1 MKKIENPPRANYLMG
16 SMRFM
21 GYSFCDAVA
30 DVIDN
35 SISAGAKNI
44 KVLFPKTPDESPF
57 VGILDDGHG
66 MSDKE
71 LLNAM
76 CYGSQSNEKAR
87 AENDLGRFGLG
98 MKSASLSQCKKM
110 TVVSKKK
117 NIINAYRWDY
127 DEVSKN
133 ANEGKWYVLKL
144 SNDEIA
150 ELPCYEE
157 FSEMNSDS
165 GTLVVWEDF
174 DVIRKANGGQEF
186 QPLTEHRDELIGKIG
201 ANGHGFKPGHLALI
215 FHRFMKEDKIK
226 FFVNNGEVSPL
237 DPFLEN
243 KSVMSHS
250 PITQPLKDSYG
261 KTQFIKITPYTLPF
275 ITSLSEKEKELIG
288 GAENMNKMQGYY
300 IYRGKRL
307 IKYGTWFG
315 LPRHE
320 VSKYG
325 RVKVDIPNSMDDIW
339 KVDVMKKSAT
349 IPTELKNLL
358 DKTIKDLIGKS
369 TKQTN
374 HRGRDVTS
382 KKEKQVF
389 VWNRL
394 EARKGFYSY
403 SINRENYFIQAVLQG
418 LPDDQKS
425 KVEMMLRE
433 IERNIPIHQMHLDH
447 DVNKIDPESDK
458 EDISDLLEQA
468 IMAVEWQYVIGKSY
482 QDAVNVILT
491 AEQFRNNEELKTELN
506 KHYNF

>member
-1 MKKIENPPRANYLMG
+1 MEKIENPPRANYLMG

-57 VGILDDGHG
+57 VGIMDDGHG

-71 LLNAM
+71 LLSAM
-76 CYGSQSNEKAR
+76 CYGSQSNEKVR

-110 TVVSKKK
+110 TVVSRKK
-117 NIINAYRWDY
+117 NKVNAYRWDY

-133 ANEGKWYVLKL
+133 VNEGKWYVLKL
-144 SNDEIA
+144 SEDEIA

-157 FSEMNSDS
+157 FREMKSD
-165 GTLVVWEDF
+165 GTLVTWEDF
-174 DVIRKANGGQEF
+174 DVIRKANGGQIF
-186 QPLTEHRDELIGKIG
+186 QPLTKHRDELLE
-201 ANGHGFKPGHLALI
+201 HLALI
-215 FHRFMKEDKIK
+215 YHRFMKEDKIK
-226 FFVNNGEVSPL
+226 FFVNFAEISPL
-237 DPFLEN
+237 DPFLE
-243 KSVMSHS
+243 SRSTLSHS
-250 PITQPLKDSYG
+250 TIKQPLKDSYG
-261 KTQFIKITPYTLPF
+261 KDHFIQITPYKLPF
-275 ITSLSEKEKELIG
+275 VTSMSNEEQKLIG
-288 GAENMNKMQGYY
+288 GADNMNKMQGYY

-315 LPRHE
+315 LARHE

-349 IPTELKNLL
+349 IPAELAKLL
-358 DKTIKDLIGKS
+358 EKTIADLIDKS
-369 TKQTN
+369 TKQTEF
-374 HRGRDVTS
+374 RGRKVT
-382 KKEKQVF
+382 KDKEKQIY
-389 VWNRL
+389 VWDRL

-403 SINRENYFIQAVLQG
+403 SINRDNYFIQAVLQG

-447 DVNKIDPESDK
+447 DVNKIDPKSDE
-458 EDISDLLEQA
+458 EDISELFEQA
-468 IMAVEWQYVIGKSY
+468 VMAVEWQHVMGKGY
-482 QDAVNVILT
+482 QEAVNSILT
-491 AEQFRNNEELKTELN
+491 AEQFRNREDLKNKLN
-506 KHYNF
+506 KKYNL